1 MCKEKATGTCDEGH
15 EESFGDIASIIGE
28 LLAFVAVTIF
38 SEAWKEAS
46 LRSSHR
52 YFAVIF
58 ALRRKGGLNLHR
70 GGQWKAA
77 MTSRLVAA
85 CAERHAFSPPQR
97 WSAP

>member
-1 MCKEKATGTCDEGH
+1 MSKEKASGTRDERH
-15 EESFGDIASIIGE
+15 EESCPDIASIIGE

-38 SEAWKEAS
+38 PEAWKEAS

-52 YFAVIF
+52 LFAFIF
-58 ALRRKGGLNLHR
+58 ALLGKGRLDLHR
-70 GGQWKAA
+70 GGQWTAA
-77 MTSRLVAA
+77 ISSRLVAA